1 MAPEWHRCWGH
12 GAAIG
17 VDRLWYL
24 ALEVLFSAEH
34 RAPGGG
40 ATGAVGKGAD
50 DAITQAIVVA
60 LALAQAEHRAGWA
73 AAAKALRWII
83 EAGESIEVAAP
94 LLKGCGLRKLEL
106 GFKDCKRFDAQAM
119 QLIVDNLPPELEEL
133 TPFAAR
139 RRSLGASP
147 TPTRRFLRRESSFS
161 FDPGDV
167 SSPRRRHSA
176 LLEQMRDVLFDS
188 PAGSRQVSRQSSFA
202 DDADAFLKAN
212 S

>member
-1 MAPEWHRCWGH
+1 MLAVDKGVLTYPAPPYE
-12 GAAIG
+12 APPPPPKADSPFVEAIAKRREKEDDSPTTPQPKARG
-17 VDRLWYL
+17 DK
-24 ALEVLFSAEH
+24 
-34 RAPGGG
+34 P
-40 ATGAVGKGAD
+40 VGRPYRPD
-50 DAITQAIVVA
+50 PTP
-60 LALAQAEHRAGWA
+60 
-73 AAAKALRWII
+73 
-83 EAGESIEVAAP
+83 SP
-94 LLKGCGLRKLEL
+94 S
-106 GFKDCKRFDAQAM
+106 
-119 QLIVDNLPPELEEL
+119 PELEEL

-176 LLEQMRDVLFDS
+176 LLGQMRDVLFDS